1 MFFFRHPKPVV
12 DPRPV
17 AEQSVQVKAVA
28 LPTLTQVT
36 ELPEQQPSAQPAPH
50 ANTPADDEPP
60 SPDRIGTEPD

>member
-28 LPTLTQVT
+28 LPALT
-36 ELPEQQPSAQPAPH
+36 ELSERLTGTQTGDAMATEAKQPA
-50 ANTPADDEPP
+50 A
-60 SPDRIGTEPD
+60 G

>member
-28 LPTLTQVT
+28 LPALT
-36 ELPEQQPSAQPAPH
+36 ELCELSAQVADAQPAD
-50 ANTPADDEPP
+50 ATATKAEQ
-60 SPDRIGTEPD
+60 PDAG